1 MTRVAI
7 SPYRATKYLDRAG
20 NFWVYLQYALGLQA
34 VGCDVWWLE
43 RLEEPG
49 QGTRSGLQAPARDQA
64 ELLAGTL
71 ARFGLRNAPLL
82 YTEGDGAENFDPT
95 WVGVETG
102 TADQA
107 IGACELLLNF
117 HQKIHPELLAR
128 FARTA
133 LVDIDP
139 GLLQHW
145 ISSGQ
150 LAVPG
155 HDLYLTT
162 GETVGTARALFPD
175 CGHDWIH
182 IRPPVF
188 LDEWPYSFDPEAAPF
203 TTVSSWYA
211 SEYIVEPDGSWW
223 DNNKRV
229 QWLALL
235 DLPGRT
241 GEALELATFFGE
253 KDGHE
258 RDLLERHG
266 WTVRHAGDVA
276 GTPERYRSYVQ
287 GSRGELSPAKPSCMR
302 FQNAWISDRTLCY
315 LASGKPAVVQDT
327 GPSEVIPFGEGIVR
341 FSTADEAVAAL
352 AEVRADYARHARAAR
367 DIAES
372 LFDARDVERAILEGA
387 LSPSSTSV

>member
-1 MTRVAI
+1 MTQVAI

-49 QGTRSGLQAPARDQA
+49 QGTRSGLQAPAHVQA

-71 ARFGLRNAPLL
+71 ERFGLRNPPLL
-82 YTEGDGAENFDPT
+82 YTEKEGAQDFDPA
-95 WVGVETG
+95 WVGLEPAAAERVIG
-102 TADQA
+102 T
-107 IGACELLLNF
+107 CELLLNF

-128 FARTA
+128 FDRSA

-139 GLLQHW
+139 GLLQYW

-150 LAVPG
+150 LAVPP

-162 GETVGTARALFPD
+162 GETVGTSRALFSD

-188 LDEWPYSFDPEAAPF
+188 LDEWPYSPETRDAAF
-203 TTVSSWYA
+203 TSVSSWYA

-229 QWLALL
+229 QWLELL
-235 DLPGRT
+235 GLPGRT

-258 RDLLERHG
+258 RDLLDRHG
-266 WTVRHAGDVA
+266 WTVRHAGEVA
-276 GTPERYRSYVQ
+276 GTPESYRAYVQ
-287 GSRGELSPAKPSCMR
+287 SSRGELSPAKPSCMR

-327 GPSEVIPFGEGIVR
+327 GPSELIPFGEGIVR
-341 FSTADEAVAAL
+341 FSSADEAVAAL

-372 LFDARDVERAILEGA
+372 VFDARDVAREILEGA
-387 LSPSSTSV
+387 LGSPAPA